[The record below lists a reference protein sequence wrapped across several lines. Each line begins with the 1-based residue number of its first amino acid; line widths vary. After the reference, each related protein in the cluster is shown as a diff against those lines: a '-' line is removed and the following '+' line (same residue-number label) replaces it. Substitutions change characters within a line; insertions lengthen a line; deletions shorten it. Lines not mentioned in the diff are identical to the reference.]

1 MARTR
6 HGWTEEEFEHWIGG
20 VLRAG
25 VIIAATVAAVGAVVY
40 LARWGG
46 GNENYRVF
54 HGVPKGLD
62 SVRGVVGGALHLRSR
77 WVIQLGLLLLIATP
91 ISRVGLS
98 LLGFARQ
105 RDWLYVGV
113 TAIVLGLLLYGLLGP
128 GVG

>member
-6 HGWTEEEFEHWIGG
+6 GGWTEEEFDQWIGG
-20 VLRAG
+20 VLRGG
-25 VIIAATVAAVGAVVY
+25 VIIAAAVAAVGAVVY

-46 GNENYRVF
+46 GHENYRFF
-54 HGVPKGLD
+54 HGVPRGLD
-62 SVRGVVGGALHLRSR
+62 SVRGVVDGAFHLRSR

-91 ISRVGLS
+91 ISRVALS
-98 LLGFARQ
+98 LLAFGRQ

-113 TAIVLGLLLYGLLGP
+113 TALVLGLLLYSLFGP